1 MRNAPIV
8 SQLAVQFIVKFM
20 VDIEAKELEM
30 SPAQLPLFCLRFGGK
45 VLSLSLNQ
53 PLPASDYLNSF
64 LFTYLPTLSPIHRE
78 THTHTHAHTRTRSE
92 CVSKG
97 RANLL

>member
-30 SPAQLPLFCLRFGGK
+30 SPAKP
-45 VLSLSLNQ
+45 
-53 PLPASDYLNSF
+53 SF
-64 LFTYLPTLSPIHRE
+64 PSRYS
-78 THTHTHAHTRTRSE
+78 RSE
-92 CVSKG
+92 GRSKCHFPLVVG
-97 RANLL
+97 LAQFLSVHQSMFKMNFPMLIVIDDSFTRFIIRLNHS